1 MQLVQSVLVVFVAA
15 SAAFFLIRAAP
26 GNAFTDEASL
36 SRSSAALRTKRL
48 VQLGQDRPVA
58 EQYLYRM
65 RAYGR
70 GDFGWSTTEERPVNE
85 VLSELIPRTLLLM
98 SLALA
103 ASLVFGIALG
113 AWQGS
118 HVGSGLDRAW
128 TFASLVL
135 FSFPEFW
142 IAIVLSLIFVSW
154 LHWFPAMGMTS
165 DMPYLYS
172 TGRQLLDRVHHLV
185 LPWAS
190 LTLVGTAVIARFQR
204 AAMRDVFDTP
214 FVRTARG
221 KGLDERAVRRHAL
234 RAALLPVIALGG
246 MLVPSLLAGAVFVE
260 SIYAWPGMGLAL
272 VNATQGRDYD
282 LLGAGIIVV
291 SAMTVLGSFAAE
303 LLREVA
309 DPRTRRA

>member
-1 MQLVQSVLVVFVAA
+1 MQFVQSVLVVFVAA
-15 SAAFFLIRAAP
+15 TAAFVLIHSAPGDPLSDEATLTQPAAVRAA
-26 GNAFTDEASL
+26 
-36 SRSSAALRTKRL
+36 RRVALGLNLPLT
-48 VQLGQDRPVA
+48 Q
-58 EQYLYRM
+58 QYVRRM
-65 RAYGR
+65 RAYSR
-70 GDFGWSTTEERPVNE
+70 GDFGWSSSQERPVNA
-85 VLSELIPRTLLLM
+85 VLRERIPRTLLLM

-118 HVGSGLDRAW
+118 HVGSRADRVW
-128 TFASLVL
+128 SFLSLVL

-142 IAIVLSLIFVSW
+142 IAIVLTGIFAFW
-154 LHWFPAMGMTS
+154 LRWFPAMGMTS
-165 DMPYLYS
+165 DMPPF
-172 TGRQLLDRVHHLV
+172 TFGARLLDRLHHLV
-185 LPWAS
+185 LPWLS

-204 AAMRDVFDTP
+204 DAMRDVFDTP

-260 SIYAWPGMGLAL
+260 SIYSWQGVGLAL
-272 VNATQGRDYD
+272 LNATQGRDYD
-282 LLGAGIIVV
+282 LVGAGIIVV
-291 SAMTVLGSFAAE
+291 SAMTVVGSFAAE
-303 LLREVA
+303 LLREIA